1 MRGGKVKIL
10 SVIVP
15 AYKRSLKVRR
25 RLLSVIVPTYKQE
38 RTIRKDLTNILT
50 TLEEGLGRDY
60 DFEIICVVD
69 GHLDRTFE
77 EASKIKSS
85 KLKVYGYKDNYGK
98 GHAVRFGMAKAK
110 GDIISFLDAGM
121 DISPKGIM
129 MLLAHMNW
137 YDADIIVG
145 SKKHP
150 VSRVNYPLLRS
161 VLSWGYHLGV
171 KALFGLPLSDTQS
184 GIKIFRRDV
193 VEKILP
199 RLLVKSYAMDIEML
213 SVAKYLGFTR
223 IYEAPIEVRFDKRS
237 SAIKWSTSFW
247 MAWDTAAVF
256 YRLKLLHYYD
266 EKNKKNWIV
275 S

>member
-1 MRGGKVKIL
+1 MKDDRPKFL

-15 AYKRSLKVRR
+15 AYRQGK
-25 RLLSVIVPTYKQE
+25 
-38 RTIRKDLTNILT
+38 TIRKDLENILI
-50 TLEEGLGRDY
+50 TLDQGLGRDY
-60 DFEIICVVD
+60 DYEVICVVD
-69 GHLDRTFE
+69 GDLDDTYR
-77 EASKIKSS
+77 EALKIKSS
-85 KLKVYGYKDNYGK
+85 KLKIYGYKDNYGK
-98 GHAVRFGMAKAK
+98 GHAVRFGMSKAK

-171 KALFGLPLSDTQS
+171 KFLFNLPLSDTQS
-184 GIKIFRRDV
+184 GIKIFRRNV

-213 SVAKYLGFTR
+213 SVAKYLGFDR
-223 IYEAPIEVRFDKRS
+223 IYEAPIEVRFDKKS

-256 YRLKLLHYYD
+256 YRLKILHFYD
-266 EKNKKNWIV
+266 DKNKKNWIV

>member
-1 MRGGKVKIL
+1 MPKIKKNLL

-15 AYKRSLKVRR
+15 AYK
-25 RLLSVIVPTYKQE
+25 QE
-38 RTIRKDLTNILT
+38 KTIKKDLENILT
-50 TLEEGLGRDY
+50 TLYGGLGKDY
-60 DFEIICVVD
+60 KFEIICVVD
-69 GHLDRTFE
+69 GNLDKTYK
-77 EASKIKSS
+77 EASKIKSPH
-85 KLKVYGYKDNYGK
+85 LKVFVYKENKGK
-98 GHAVRFGMAKAK
+98 GHAVRFGMSKAR

-150 VSRVNYPLLRS
+150 VSRVNYPLLRK

-171 KALFGLPLSDTQS
+171 KVLFNLRLSDTQS
-184 GIKIFRRDV
+184 GIKIFRRKV

-199 RLLVKSYAMDIEML
+199 RLLVKHYAMDIEML
-213 SVAKYLGFTR
+213 SVAKYLGFDR
-223 IYEAPIEVRFDKRS
+223 IYEAPIEVRFDKKS
-237 SAIKWSTSFW
+237 SSIKWTTSFW

-256 YRLKLLHYYD
+256 YRLKIRHYYD
-266 EKNKKNWIV
+266 SKNRKNWIV
-275 S
+275 E

>member
-1 MRGGKVKIL
+1 MENIKTNFL

-15 AYKRSLKVRR
+15 AYR
-25 RLLSVIVPTYKQE
+25 QE
-38 RTIRKDLTNILT
+38 KTIKKDLLNILS
-50 TLEEGLGRDY
+50 TLEQGLGKDY
-60 DFEIICVVD
+60 DFEVICVVD
-69 GHLDRTFE
+69 GDLDNTYK
-77 EASKIKSS
+77 EASKIKSP
-85 KLKVYGYKDNYGK
+85 KLRVFTYKVNLGK
-98 GHAVRFGMAKAK
+98 GHAVRFGMAKAR

-150 VSRVNYPLLRS
+150 VSRVNYPFVRRI
-161 VLSWGYHLGV
+161 LSWGYHLGV
-171 KALFGLPLSDTQS
+171 KMLFNLPLSDTQS
-184 GIKIFRRDV
+184 GIKIFKRKA

-213 SVAKYLGFTR
+213 SVAKYLGFNR
-223 IYEAPIEVRFDKRS
+223 IYEAPIEVRFDKKS
-237 SAIKWSTSFW
+237 SSIKWTTLFW

-256 YRLKLLHYYD
+256 YRLKLRHYYD
-266 EKNKKNWIV
+266 DSNRKNWIT